1 MNAKIVLGILILV
14 AASLACNAPVM
25 GGPGAQVTPTT
36 APEMVVTIT
45 SVPDGSVPPTGATN
59 PPTSPAD
66 TVDVFLITLEDG
78 GQSGT
83 PVGCNDSLVGMGT
96 AVPAGEDPLVS
107 AYAALFAIREERVG
121 PQAFYN
127 ALHASNLLVRSSTID
142 ANGRAEVYLEG
153 TYSLGGT
160 CDTPRMI
167 AQLEAA
173 ALQFPQVTDV
183 QIYLNDVPIEQALSS
198 Q

>member
-1 MNAKIVLGILILV
+1 MKAKIALGILVVV
-14 AASLACNAPVM
+14 AVSLACNAPVF
-25 GGPGAQVTPTT
+25 GTPTIQLTPTT
-36 APEMVVTIT
+36 APDMVVTIT
-45 SVPDGSVPPTGATN
+45 SIPDGGV
-59 PPTSPAD
+59 PPTSPSD
-66 TVDVFLITLEDG
+66 TVDVFLILLEDG

-83 PVGCNDSLVGMGT
+83 MVGCNDSLIGMGT

-107 AYAALFAIREERVG
+107 AYAALFAIRDQRVG
-121 PQAFYN
+121 PQAYYN

-173 ALQFPQVTDV
+173 AMQFPQVTDV
-183 QIYLNDVPIEQALSS
+183 QIYLNGVPIEQALSS

>member
-1 MNAKIVLGILILV
+1 MNAKIVLGILILM
-14 AASLACNAPVM
+14 AASLACNAPV
-25 GGPGAQVTPTT
+25 GGAPGAQLTPTG
-36 APEMVVTIT
+36 PEMTVTIT
-45 SVPDGSVPPTGATN
+45 SVPDGSVPPTGATS
-59 PPTSPAD
+59 PPTSPSD
-66 TVDVFLITLEDG
+66 TVDVFLIVLEDA

-83 PVGCNDSLVGMGT
+83 PVGCNDSLVGFGT

-107 AYAALFAIREERVG
+107 AYAALFAIRDQRVG
-121 PQAFYN
+121 PQALYN
-127 ALHASNLLVRSSTID
+127 ALYSSNLLVRSSTID